1 MGVAFFAIPSLY
13 INAQESASDESEE
26 SSEEQEDKEI
36 INQITLPPTV
46 PAPISSGIESNT
58 LIQLSSSGVD
68 STAAATLGVANL
80 RLITDKLTATTAAER
95 ATQLKTYIN
104 VIDAYSN
111 VASDSSTVGRRAINP
126 SADLSTIV
134 NSTVTNLT
142 ADHIST
148 LGKLDVSHMKTF
160 ASDGI
165 AKIDNFATRVDVT
178 SAMVGSSLDTLDT
191 TKLTSLVDNL
201 HSSLDGDSLTALKSL
216 EKSHMTTLVGTG
228 DKKIDLTASFDASVI
243 KKSVKKFAT
252 KAEVTV
258 EFAKA
263 AAPTSGGTVDLS
275 KVDLGAIATN
285 IHANLDDDHLT
296 ALQQLSPTHM
306 ASMATGVDITKTDIN
321 VGTTLTHFATKAEV
335 VVEFAKAAVPTAVA
349 DAAGALDFSTI
360 KIDDFVT
367 NVHASLDT
375 DHTAALANLDP
386 THMATM
392 AKGTDLTSGL
402 KVADL
407 SHFATKAEV
416 VVEFAKVAA
425 PTAAADASGKFDFS
439 AIKIED
445 FVSTANT
452 LDTDS
457 TKALANLDPVHM
469 ATMAKGTDL
478 SAGLK
483 TDDLTHFA
491 TKAEVVVEFAK
502 VAAPTAAADASGKFD
517 FSAVKIEDFVTTAN
531 TLDVDNTK
539 ALAKLDPTHMATMA
553 KGTDLSAG
561 LKADDL
567 SHFATKGELASVYVD
582 AGGTGVDIASI
593 VTNIQTT
600 ITVEF
605 TTSLKEFDPTHMATM
620 ATGVDITAIA
630 SVGHKAKVAH
640 AYKETAGTSANVAD
654 ILTNVSNIKADD
666 LANFAELD
674 HTKLKSIATSVD
686 ISKVHED
693 AAHKAKAVAAGYSIE
708 DAVALTGDALA
719 AIGTSTKDDL
729 KIAREAGTSLNDHAG
744 AAQIA
749 GTKNSDNAEIDTAAK
764 AVKTDAKAKGTV
776 YESLAGANGFQAALE
791 SAVKV
796 AELLLTDRVLNTEE
810 DLPSGLT
817 VTSLSA
823 NGYNAELIR
832 ILAKYGALGSKGS
845 ELSDAVLGTDFRAF
859 DKSFGLGS
867 KVQPNTSYYQ
877 QFLTKLGARAF
888 GPSKTS
894 NNIFSVSTSNIEVSP
909 GANITF
915 NKNAKFVPDFL
926 EAKGDRRLAIVGA
939 AKDMTIKG
947 NLRIKN
953 SNTTENGALVLGA
966 ADDLYFRSEY
976 SPANSADYTGNPSVV
991 FINNEG
997 ANLALGS
1004 EDTMRLVNVSIST
1017 GGNLAIGTLNELHI
1031 GLSDG
1036 HSSTFTVG
1044 NGGQNSDPDN
1054 IYLYA
1059 DKLIQINGLNIT
1071 GRVDD
1076 VYMEAVTVN
1085 LRNVTFPNTSEVTL
1099 RSRDGTVGFNNFS
1112 TPILGGVN
1120 MTNVKHGSNT
1130 LAQGSFHGI
1139 PGKFATHKV
1148 LPNGTPAVQ
1157 VKKF

>member
-1 MGVAFFAIPSLY
+1 MSKYLKLLFMGAAFFALPSIY
-13 INAQESASDESEE
+13 INAQETASDESKE
-26 SSEEQEDKEI
+26 SSEEKEDEEI
-36 INQITLPPTV
+36 INQITLPPIV

-68 STAAATLGVANL
+68 TTAAATLGAANL
-80 RLITDKLTATTAAER
+80 RLITNKLTATTAAER
-95 ATQLKTYIN
+95 ATQLNTYIN

-201 HSSLDGDSLTALKSL
+201 HTSLDGDSLTALKSL

-306 ASMATGVDITKTDIN
+306 ASMATGVDITKSDIN

-386 THMATM
+386 SHMATM

-425 PTAAADASGKFDFS
+425 PTASADASGKFDFS
-439 AIKIED
+439 AIKIDD
-445 FVSTANT
+445 FVTSANT

-457 TKALANLDPVHM
+457 
-469 ATMAKGTDL
+469 
-478 SAGLK
+478 
-483 TDDLTHFA
+483 
-491 TKAEVVVEFAK
+491 
-502 VAAPTAAADASGKFD
+502 
-517 FSAVKIEDFVTTAN
+517 
-531 TLDVDNTK
+531 TK

-561 LKADDL
+561 LKTEDL

-582 AGGTGVDIASI
+582 AGGASVDIASI
-593 VTNIQTT
+593 VTNIHTT

-605 TTSLKEFDPTHMATM
+605 TTSLKEFDPSHMATM

-640 AYKETAGTSANVAD
+640 AYKDTAGTGANIAN
-654 ILTNVSNIKADD
+654 ILTNVGNIKADD
-666 LANFAELD
+666 LLHFAELD
-674 HTKLKSIATSVD
+674 HTSLKSLAADVD

-693 AAHKAKAVAAGYSIE
+693 AAHKAKAVAAGFTLSE
-708 DAVALTGDALA
+708 ALA
-719 AIGTSTKDDL
+719 LEGDSLAALANSSKEEL
-729 KIAREAGTSLNDHAG
+729 KAAKESGKTLDDHAG
-744 AAQIA
+744 EAHIA

-764 AVKTDAKAKGTV
+764 AVKTDAKAKGTA
-776 YESLAGANGFQAALE
+776 YESLSGANGFQAALE
-791 SAVKV
+791 SSVKV
-796 AELLLTDRVLNTEE
+796 AELLLTNRVINNDN
-810 DLPSGLT
+810 DLADDISVATLSGI
-817 VTSLSA
+817 
-823 NGYNAELIR
+823 GYNSELVR

-845 ELSDAVLGTDFRAF
+845 SLSEAILGNEFKAF
-859 DKSFGLGS
+859 DKSISLAG
-867 KVQPNTSYYQ
+867 KVQDNTSYYQ
-877 QFLTKLGARAF
+877 QFLTQLGARALGASKTNNSIF
-888 GPSKTS
+888 SVKTS
-894 NNIFSVSTSNIEVSP
+894 NIKLSP

-915 NKNAKFVPDFL
+915 NASAEIDSSEVLP
-926 EAKGDRRLAIVGA
+926 KGSDRRIAIIGA

-947 NLRIKN
+947 NLNIK
-953 SNTTENGALVLGA
+953 STNTSENGALVLGA

-976 SPANSADYTGNPSVV
+976 SSDNSADYSTPSVV
-991 FINNEG
+991 SVTNEG
-997 ANLALGS
+997 ANLALGA

-1031 GLSDG
+1031 GTSTAQQNTLS
-1036 HSSTFTVG
+1036 VG
-1044 NGGQNSDPDN
+1044 TGGQNSDPDN

-1059 DKLIQINGLNIT
+1059 HNLIQINGLNIT

-1076 VYMEAVTVN
+1076 VYMEAVTIN
-1085 LRNVTFPNTSEVTL
+1085 LRNVNFPNTSEVTL
-1099 RSRDGTVGFNNFS
+1099 RSRDGTIGFNQFA
-1112 TPILGGVN
+1112 TPIIGGVN
-1120 MTNVKHGSNT
+1120 LTNVKHGAT
-1130 LAQGSFHGI
+1130 LLEQNSFNGG
-1139 PGKFATHKV
+1139 PGYWATNKA